1 MNLACVDDSNGI
13 CSRPHI
19 NPTSYSHPL
28 QLSLTPDGTHN
39 GGTALEPLSTGNS
52 SVNATAQSFYIRI
65 TADTEKITEPTKV
78 YYYCEEHPNMGG
90 ILNIIPCEST
100 PTPIA
105 QQDPTP
111 TPTNG
116 NGGTDDSGD
125 TNGGGSNND
134 GETDGGDGNLSSSPI
149 VSVSGEYCTSD
160 TTPTWTINYDTSY
173 PHPIEY
179 EVKINSDGE
188 VFTITEQSYTAP
200 NTLEH
205 ERYTL
210 YVRGKSAE
218 NRWSD
223 WKTSRTEVR
232 THMPN
237 VPVLFHEKSHARFG
251 STQAINSQAS

>member
-1 MNLACVDDSNGI
+1 MEELHLNHLAQEI
-13 CSRPHI
+13 
-19 NPTSYSHPL
+19 L
-28 QLSLTPDGTHN
+28 QSTQLLSL
-39 GGTALEPLSTGNS
+39 
-52 SVNATAQSFYIRI
+52 YIRI

-134 GETDGGDGNLSSSPI
+134 GETDGGDSNLSSSPI

-205 ERYTL
+205 DGTHFMCVEKVL
-210 YVRGKSAE
+210 KIVGVIGKHQE
-218 NRWSD
+218 Q
-223 WKTSRTEVR
+223 K
-232 THMPN
+232 
-237 VPVLFHEKSHARFG
+237 
-251 STQAINSQAS
+251 

>member
-1 MNLACVDDSNGI
+1 
-13 CSRPHI
+13 
-19 NPTSYSHPL
+19 
-28 QLSLTPDGTHN
+28 
-39 GGTALEPLSTGNS
+39 
-52 SVNATAQSFYIRI
+52 
-65 TADTEKITEPTKV
+65 
-78 YYYCEEHPNMGG
+78 MGG

-111 TPTNG
+111 TPTIG
-116 NGGTDDSGD
+116 NGGTDDSGGTD
-125 TNGGGSNND
+125 GGGSNND
-134 GETDGGDGNLSSSPI
+134 GGTDGGEGNLSSSPI

-205 ERYTL
+205 GWYTL

-218 NRWSD
+218 NRWSE
-223 WKTSRTEVR
+223 WETSRTEVR

-237 VPVLFHEKSHARFG
+237 VPVLFHEKVTHDSEVHK
-251 STQAINSQAS
+251 Q